1 VVLTED
7 TCINLSIM
15 EQNDRFFAG
24 NLTYKM
30 EDEAEGVET
39 FFGAIASDNKT
50 FYIAEFDKG
59 YDIETII
66 SDDEMEPVYL
76 KDGETAEAAIEK
88 FSRVRE

>member
-1 VVLTED
+1 
-7 TCINLSIM
+7 M